1 MELLV
6 SLLEK
11 FAMLGAGAASFMFCY
26 QPKTPE
32 SLRK

>member
-6 SLLEK
+6 SILEK

-26 QPKTPE
+26 EPKVPD
-32 SLRK
+32 SLMK